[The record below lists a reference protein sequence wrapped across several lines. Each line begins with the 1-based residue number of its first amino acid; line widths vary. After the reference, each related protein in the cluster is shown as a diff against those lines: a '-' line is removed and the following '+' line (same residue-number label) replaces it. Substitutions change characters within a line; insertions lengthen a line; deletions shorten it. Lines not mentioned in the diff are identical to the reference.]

1 MTRVIFEEEDTLDDG
16 QPIGP
21 VTVLPDAE
29 AVAADDA
36 HPLMGRPFRPACI
49 CDSRK
54 REGEPGQE
62 CGRCGN
68 PISEPWKT
76 LTQVKQ
82 IAAHEGVQL
91 EVN

>member
-1 MTRVIFEEEDTLDDG
+1 MNRVILKEEDTLDDG
-16 QPIGP
+16 QPVGP

-29 AVAADDA
+29 AALADHA

-49 CDSRK
+49 CERRE
-54 REGEPGQE
+54 REGQPGQE

-68 PISEPWKT
+68 PVAEPWKT
-76 LTQVKQ
+76 LTQAKQ
-82 IAAHEGVQL
+82 IADREGVEL